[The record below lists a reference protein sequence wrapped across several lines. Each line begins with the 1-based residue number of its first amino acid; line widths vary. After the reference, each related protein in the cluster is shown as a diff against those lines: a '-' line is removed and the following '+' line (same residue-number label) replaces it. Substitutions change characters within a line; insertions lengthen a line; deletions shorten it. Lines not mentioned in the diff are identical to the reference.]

1 MYVDN
6 LLEVSDAQALTAS
19 AASTD
24 VIDLGSDRDIA
35 PGRQIYL
42 VVTLDVASDGTTGD
56 ETYTAAIQTDD
67 NSGFSSATTLA
78 TVTIPRSSAAG
89 TMFVIPV
96 PYGNERYLRAYY
108 TLGGTTPTVTLSA
121 HFTDQEPYSWQAYA
135 DGSAP

>member
-6 LLEVSDAQALTAS
+6 TLEVSDAQALTAS

-24 VIDLGSDRDIA
+24 VVDLGSDRDI
-35 PGRQIYL
+35 GQGKTIYL
-42 VVTLDVASDGTTGD
+42 VVTVDVAADGTTAD
-56 ETYTAAIQTDD
+56 ETYTVAIQTDD
-67 NSGFSSATTLA
+67 NSGFSSATTLT
-78 TVTIPRSSAAG
+78 TVTIPRGTAAG
-89 TMFVIPV
+89 AMFVIPM